1 MSLMELKGI
10 NVVFEKAGGL
20 LGEDRHIHVLKDID
34 LELQKGEIL
43 ALVGE
48 SGCGKT
54 TTGKVITGLLQPTSG
69 QVLLEG
75 QALYSKGLRRIRN
88 DTSVQFVQQDSY
100 AALNPVKTI
109 RQSLTEAVHCAD
121 KKLKGKA
128 LDEKLNELMNCIDLT
143 PAQQYLDKYPHNLSG
158 GQRQRI
164 LMARAIAFDP
174 KIIVADE
181 PVSMIDVSLRLAILN
196 LMMKLNEERGITF
209 VYITHD
215 LSTARYIANRGRIC
229 VMYLG
234 QIVEMG
240 DMEYVIRHPQHPYTK
255 ALMKAVPDLRQK
267 DAGELPL
274 RSMELAS
281 IEQRTAGCSFSNRCI
296 YATAACRN
304 DVDFVE
310 SQGVKV
316 RCVHALGVHHDEG

>member
-69 QVLLEG
+69 QVFLENEP
-75 QALYSKGLRRIRN
+75 LYSKRLRRVKN

-109 RQSLTEAVHCAD
+109 RQSLTEALHCAD
-121 KKLKGKA
+121 KGLKGKA
-128 LDEKLNELMNCIDLT
+128 LDAKLDELMDCIDLI

-174 KIIVADE
+174 KVIVADE

-215 LSTARYIANRGRIC
+215 LSTARYIANHGRIC

-240 DMEYVIRHPQHPYTK
+240 DMEYVIQNPQHPYTK
-255 ALMKAVPDLRQK
+255 ALIKAVPDLRQM
-267 DAGELPL
+267 DLGELPL
-274 RSMELAS
+274 KSMELAS
-281 IEQRTAGCSFSNRCI
+281 IERRTKGCSFSNRCI
-296 YATAACRN
+296 YATEACN
-304 DVDFVE
+304 DEIGFVD

-316 RCVHALGVHHDEG
+316 RCVHSLGEHKDER

>member
-1 MSLMELKGI
+1 MALMELKGI
-10 NVVFEKAGGL
+10 NVIFEKSGGL
-20 LGEDRHIHVLKDID
+20 LGEDRHVHVLKDID
-34 LELQKGEIL
+34 LELKKGEIL

-54 TTGKVITGLLQPTSG
+54 TTGKVITGLLQPVSG
-69 QVLLEG
+69 QVFLEG
-75 QALYSKGLRRIRN
+75 KPLYSKWMRRRKN

-109 RQSLTEAVHCAD
+109 RQSLTEAIRCAD
-121 KKLKGKA
+121 KSIKGAVLDAK
-128 LDEKLNELMNCIDLT
+128 LDELMECIDLI

-158 GQRQRI
+158 GQRQRV
-164 LMARAIAFDP
+164 LMARAIAFNP

-196 LMMKLNEERGITF
+196 LMIKMNEERGITF

-240 DMEYVIRHPQHPYTK
+240 DMEQVIRSPQHPYTK
-255 ALMKAVPDLRQK
+255 ALIKAVPDLRQK
-267 DAGELPL
+267 GFEELL
-274 RSMELAS
+274 LKSMDLAS
-281 IEQRTAGCSFSNRCI
+281 IEKRTTGCSFSNRCI
-296 YATAACRN
+296 YATAACDSEIGFV
-304 DVDFVE
+304 DVE
-310 SQGVKV
+310 GVKV
-316 RCVHALGVHHDEG
+316 RCIHPTKG